1 MRKALLGALALLATS
16 LLIAP
21 AFAASA
27 SSTADV
33 QKVSADIRPV
43 QTPDQHHALADR
55 YRSTAEEM
63 KKSAAESQ
71 AMSEM
76 MNGPSQADL
85 KPHFD
90 EIAKI
95 QEQMAAEYDAL
106 AKAQMSAAG
115 Q

>member
-1 MRKALLGALALLATS
+1 MQKALLGTMALLAAS

-21 AFAASA
+21 AFTASA
-27 SSTADV
+27 SPAVDV
-33 QKVSADIRPV
+33 QKVSADTQSV
-43 QTPDQHHALADR
+43 QAPDQHHALADR
-55 YRSTAEEM
+55 YQRTAEEM
-63 KKSAAESQ
+63 KKSAAESR

-106 AKAQMSAAG
+106 AKTHMSAIG
-115 Q
+115 H